1 MSRGTGYFELQLNSV
16 RNVNG
21 ELLNGECCDGERNP
35 PDRDCGR
42 DECDTYVKVCL
53 KEYQAKISPG
63 GPCSYGSGS
72 TPVLG
77 GNILY
82 LNGDKYHPRG
92 RSPETGRIVI
102 PCQYAWPVGARPAA
116 VAAAV
121 ILRSAVFIA
130 LFNRE
135 AGGGRATGRG
145 ARRAAEGLRACRSP
159 QRAAGA
165 ARGRLSAEALHEK
178 NLNSLL

>member
-1 MSRGTGYFELQLNSV
+1 M
-16 RNVNG
+16 
-21 ELLNGECCDGERNP
+21 
-35 PDRDCGR
+35 
-42 DECDTYVKVCL
+42 KVCL

-102 PCQYAWPVGARPAA
+102 PFQYAWPVGARPAA